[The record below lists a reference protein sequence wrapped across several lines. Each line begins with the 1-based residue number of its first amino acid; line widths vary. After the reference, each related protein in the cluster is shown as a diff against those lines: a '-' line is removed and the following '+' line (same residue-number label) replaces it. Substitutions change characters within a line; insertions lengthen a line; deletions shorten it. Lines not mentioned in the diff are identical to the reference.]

1 MIKSQ
6 RQNEILKLLEKND
19 TMLISVLAEILN
31 CSMMTIRRDLEEL
44 EAKSLVKKVHGGAEL
59 YKNDDT
65 QPSFGRR
72 VIQNPQEKRDI
83 AKETIKHI
91 PQGST
96 VFFDAGTT
104 PLYVAK
110 ALPAA
115 FTFTAITN
123 SIMTAAELC
132 NKPNVTVI
140 MIGGELHHSSY
151 SAVNNIAIEQAS
163 RFQTDMAI
171 ISTRGISLPEGLFE
185 TTLPL
190 IEIKKT
196 LVKNARKVVLVAD
209 HSKFAE
215 KAMCLSVPLKEVD
228 LVITDGGTPQDSIN
242 HLKML
247 GPDVIVADR

>member
-31 CSMMTIRRDLEEL
+31 CSMMTIRRDLEEM
-44 EAKSLVKKVHGGAEL
+44 ETNSLVKKVHGGVEL
-59 YKNDDT
+59 YKNDDI
-65 QPSFGRR
+65 QPSFGQR

-83 AKETIKHI
+83 AKEAVKHI
-91 PQGST
+91 QRGST

-115 FTFTAITN
+115 FAFTAITN

-151 SAVNNIAIEQAS
+151 SAVNNIAIEEAG
-163 RFQTDMAI
+163 RFKTDLAI
-171 ISTRGISLPEGLFE
+171 ISTRCVSLPEGLYE

-196 LVKNARKVVLVAD
+196 LVKNANKVLLVAD
-209 HSKFAE
+209 HSKFNE
-215 KAMCLSVPLKEVD
+215 TAMCLSVPLKEIDV
-228 LVITDGGTPQDSIN
+228 VITDGGTPKDKMDQ
-242 HLKML
+242 LKTL
-247 GPDVIVADR
+247 GLDVIVV